1 MNRLMVSVYLITTI
15 ALLGCCA
22 ENLKEDYMSDGG
34 FDNRLKWEALNA
46 VIGNGEALL
55 ESPDG
60 SLPSMIRQ
68 RTRRLRQN
76 RMYRLSVTA
85 KALTMPL
92 SNLSVDLF
100 LNEAYDNPAQELV
113 VKPASIVGSYETF
126 YLNINSG
133 TFDEPPS
140 LRLFTFS
147 AVPIVV
153 DEVSIV
159 ELSH

>member
-1 MNRLMVSVYLITTI
+1 MI
-15 ALLGCCA
+15 ALLGCGS
-22 ENLKEDYMSDGG
+22 ESLREDHISDGG
-34 FDNRLKWEALNA
+34 LDNRLKWDAVNA
-46 VIGNGEALL
+46 VIGDGEALL

-60 SLPSMIRQ
+60 SSPSMIRQ

-85 KALTMPL
+85 KALTRPV
-92 SNLSVDLF
+92 SSLSVDLF

-113 VKPASIVGSYETF
+113 VTPASIVSSYETF
-126 YLNINSG
+126 HLNINSG
-133 TFDEPPS
+133 MFDEPPY

-147 AVPIVV
+147 AVPIVI

-159 ELSH
+159 ELRH